1 MIKLFFSLDEIL
13 EYNIKNL
20 PKPYK
25 KAYWYASSEMI
36 VFTCDSSIHKEMF
49 FLMNLSSDNPT
60 NVISSLSEIVSFV
73 NLRKGV
79 FRPESHFMKALKE
92 IKTKFP
98 ECIL

>member
-13 EYNIKNL
+13 QYNIKNV
-20 PKPYK
+20 PKQFER
-25 KAYWYASSEMI
+25 AYWYEPSEMI
-36 VFTCDSSIHKEMF
+36 IFTCETSIRDKMF